1 MLNLIGLLI
10 SFVIIIIMLRKK
22 INFGFSLI
30 TGSLVMIIFSSFEI
44 EISEMAKSLLES
56 LIYSIDK
63 QTFQL
68 TTIKLAVVVLLIV
81 VVAKSM
87 ELTGMLEKLIGAFSK
102 VFSSKA
108 LLAILPAVIGLLH
121 VPGGALFSAPM
132 VGTEGK
138 KVGASREEISVYN
151 VWFRHIWFLIS
162 PFSSSIILIC
172 SESFANM
179 NIYTFIFYQLP
190 VFFFMVFL
198 GLIMMRGI
206 PKNKKRK
213 ERKTSLRE
221 MKYVLP
227 IVAPIVISLI
237 LSTVFGLDSIISL
250 IISLPV
256 GIILI
261 FVIGKI
267 GFRESVDIVVRSLS
281 WKMPLAVIGI
291 MMFRA
296 AVISS
301 GVIESIRS
309 LIESYSI
316 PPLVAIVI
324 IPFILSFLMGHNLGS
339 IALAY
344 PLLQPLFDITGYSKV
359 ALTSILYVSSFSSYL
374 FSPLHLCVVV
384 TNEYLK
390 PDPSKFYRIIVPY
403 SVMLIPFNIF
413 VMLGLVR

>member
-1 MLNLIGLLI
+1 MLNLIGLLV
-10 SFVIIIIMLRKK
+10 SFVIILIMLRKK

-30 TGSLVMIIFSSFEI
+30 TGSLVMIIFSSFETD
-44 EISEMAKSLLES
+44 ISEIAKSLLES

-81 VVAKSM
+81 VIAKSM

-121 VPGGALFSAPM
+121 VPGGAIFSAPM
-132 VGTEGK
+132 VGAEGK

-179 NIYTFIFYQLP
+179 NIYTFILYQLP

-198 GLIMMRGI
+198 GLVMMRKI

-213 ERKTSLRE
+213 ERKISFRE

-237 LSTVFGLDSIISL
+237 LSTVLGLDSIISL

-267 GFRESVDIVVRSLS
+267 GLRESANIVRRSLS
-281 WKMPLAVIGI
+281 WKMPLAVVSI
-291 MMFRA
+291 MIFRSV
-296 AVISS
+296 VISS
-301 GVIESIRS
+301 GVVDSIRS
-309 LIESYSI
+309 IIQSFSI

-324 IPFILSFLMGHNLGS
+324 IPFILSFLMGHGLGS
-339 IALAY
+339 IALSY
-344 PLLQPLFDITGYSKV
+344 PLLQPLFDMTGYSKV

-390 PDPSKFYRIIVPY
+390 PDLSKFYRLIVPY